1 MLCLA
6 YAFSPSVDGV
16 ENFNVKLFKEAIS
29 IVIVITLLLQG
40 TMTKVCSKYSY
51 QLEGDTFS
59 YQLEGDTFDSRC

>member
-40 TMTKVCSKYSY
+40 TMTKVCL
-51 QLEGDTFS
+51 QVFILTG
-59 YQLEGDTFDSRC
+59 G

>member
-40 TMTKVCSKYSY
+40 TMTKVCSKYSN
-51 QLEGDTFS
+51 
-59 YQLEGDTFDSRC
+59 